1 MQRPPRDPKESVFSW
16 DVKVFWLLL
25 SIASQLVLTAVLL
38 QLPAIRNAFGVI
50 MPSVSD
56 IGVIVDVGLFVLI
69 SMEVVKAF
77 LRTKL
82 KVGREISP

>member
-1 MQRPPRDPKESVFSW
+1 
-16 DVKVFWLLL
+16 
-25 SIASQLVLTAVLL
+25 
-38 QLPAIRNAFGVI
+38 